1 VNALS
6 STRRRSTTLPPLCLS
21 KAQNM
26 KIGSI
31 VRSLFAILL
40 AASLLGANAQDGTWK
55 ETVIVPTNNTK
66 SILTSSNDPVNQE
79 AN

>member
-1 VNALS
+1 
-6 STRRRSTTLPPLCLS
+6 
-21 KAQNM
+21 M

-31 VRSLFAILL
+31 VGSLFAILL
-40 AASLLGANAQDGTWK
+40 AASLLGANAQDGAWK

-66 SILTSSNDPVNQE
+66 SILTSSNDPVNRE